1 MKKIFILI
9 LILCILNALD
19 YITTTVALRNGASEV
34 NPISNYFVS
43 HNLLHYYKL
52 IGISALSIY
61 LIIRAKMSPKSQ
73 LTITRLLY
81 GATGLYFIILIWNL
95 VANYLQL
102 QLSSP

>member
-1 MKKIFILI
+1 MRKILI
-9 LILCILNALD
+9 LILILSILNVLD
-19 YITTTVALRNGASEV
+19 YLTTTVALANGASEG

-52 IGISALSIY
+52 IGVSALSIY

-73 LTITRLLY
+73 LRITRLLY
-81 GATGLYFIILIWNL
+81 GATGFYFFILIWNL

-102 QLSSP
+102 QLSS